1 MKRIHTVFMALALS
15 LALCAGTLMSCD
27 AGEDNSAVEKANAEA
42 EKTQKE
48 AEEQAKLINIGVT
61 NHDNPD
67 KGLVAVRDSGTEGGI
82 ARHYSDST
90 KQFAVIYFEAIPS
103 SGYKFNINNLV
114 VTTTPASSTVSKA
127 LYTEKTNYFSVTVP
141 ITSTSV
147 SIDSSN
153 AFDK

>member
-1 MKRIHTVFMALALS
+1 MAVALS
-15 LALCAGTLMSCD
+15 LALSAGTLVSCD

-90 KQFAVIYFEAIPS
+90 KQFAVICFEAQPTNS
-103 SGYKFNINNLV
+103 SYKFNINNLV
-114 VTTTPASSTVSKA
+114 ITTIPASSTVSKA

-153 AFDK
+153 AFDQQN